1 MIKIRLVSPDL
12 PEDAYV
18 IGFTQEDMD
27 NFAKIFKNVIESE
40 YGEPAKLT
48 KNKVKQ
54 YISSFFFNYSIP
66 SEKRDKL
73 DYLCPKKGLI
83 AELIVSKKARSS
95 GIGTQLL
102 KTMEDY
108 FKSIK
113 CEYYQIDVSAYN
125 EGARKFYYKNGY
137 EDRMITVFKKI

>member
-1 MIKIRLVSPDL
+1 MLKIRLVNPDL
-12 PEDAYV
+12 PEDAYI

-27 NFAKIFKNVIESE
+27 NFAKIFKNAIESE

-73 DYLCPKKGLI
+73 DFMLVEIPKPFSNNFCDYLFI
-83 AELIVSKKARSS
+83 ASQFDMDFEIPNCIINCVLTEKRK
-95 GIGTQLL
+95 IGWSEMDSDKFLNGWL
-102 KTMEDY
+102 K
-108 FKSIK
+108 
-113 CEYYQIDVSAYN
+113 
-125 EGARKFYYKNGY
+125 
-137 EDRMITVFKKI
+137 KKIFPVF